1 MKNQHKNKATRL
13 FIILSAIF
21 ITNALIAEFIG
32 VKIFSLEKSLNLPL
46 SSFNFF
52 GHKDLSFQLTAGVLI
67 WPVVFIMTDIIN
79 EYFGRRGVIRLS
91 WLAIFMIGYAF
102 LFVYLAIHLVP
113 ADFWPSSP
121 LDFITDP
128 QKKQQLSSEVSNY
141 NTAFSLVFGQGL
153 KIILASIVAFI
164 IGQILDALIF
174 HKIKLLTGNK
184 SIWLRATGSTLIS
197 QFFDSYI
204 VLFIAFYFGAN
215 WPISLVLAIGTVN
228 YIYKVCMAIGLT
240 PVIYLIHSIIHRYL
254 GDDLSNELKEDAMK
268 L

>member
-32 VKIFSLEKSLNLPL
+32 VKIFSLERTLGLPL
-46 SSFNFF
+46 SSFNLF
-52 GHKDLSFQLTAGVLI
+52 GHNDLSFQLTAGVLI
-67 WPVVFIMTDIIN
+67 WPVVFVMTDIIN
-79 EYFGRRGVIRLS
+79 EYFGRSGVIRLS
-91 WLAIFMIGYAF
+91 WLAIFMIAYAF

-113 ADFWPSSP
+113 ADFWPSSH
-121 LDFITDP
+121 LDFIADP
-128 QKKQQLSSEVSNY
+128 QQKDKLSKEVSNY
-141 NTAFSLVFGQGL
+141 NTAFTLVFGQGL

-174 HKIKLLTGNK
+174 HKIKLITGDRR
-184 SIWLRATGSTLIS
+184 IWLRATGSTLIS

-215 WPISLVLAIGTVN
+215 WPLSLVLAIGTVN

-240 PVIYLIHSIIHRYL
+240 PVIYVIHSIIHRYL
-254 GDDLSNELKEDAMK
+254 GDDLSKELKSNAMK